1 MFSGSDDKTIFVWEI
16 QSKVP
21 LYTLTGHTRAVRDLL
36 IIPQSGHLL
45 SCAHDGKLHIWRYQS
60 QEIIKTVDRSDHL
73 TCLAFLNLHNIV
85 LIGTEESTII
95 TIPIE
100 PELGNPAGLN
110 LTVDRTQSHMNKKAR
125 QKRGEQVEMHDETR
139 SIQSEDIY
147 EEYPDPSEELLKE
160 ILERDNRS

>member
-1 MFSGSDDKTIFVWEI
+1 
-16 QSKVP
+16 
-21 LYTLTGHTRAVRDLL
+21 
-36 IIPQSGHLL
+36 
-45 SCAHDGKLHIWRYQS
+45 
-60 QEIIKTVDRSDHL
+60 
-73 TCLAFLNLHNIV
+73 V

-100 PELGNPAGLN
+100 PELGNPAGQN
-110 LTVDRTQSHMNKKAR
+110 LTLDRTQAHMSKKAR